1 MAPKGENRMSKLH
14 LVLSDRIKIE
24 GMLNNGC
31 NFAEIGRAVGKN
43 RSTISREVQ
52 NHCVEKKHGGFNR
65 RFNDCVLRTNCPRFD
80 ECDREHCKRRSCTN
94 CKYWC
99 GRSCPSYKQEIC
111 KSLLAVPYVCNA
123 CKKRGQCTL
132 TKAYYEACSAEEQY
146 KKELTESRRGISM
159 TEKEARDMQALI
171 LPLVQQGQ
179 SLQVINMSNTEA
191 IGKSTKTLY
200 SYVNAGVFPEIK
212 NVDLPRKVIY
222 KKRKKKADIS
232 YKRDRSYRE
241 GRKKEDFDEFLKENP
256 TVQVVEMDTLEG
268 PKNEKRC
275 LLTLLFLNCT
285 VQLAFLRETNSSET
299 TTQVWNLLRSK
310 LTTDEVKQLFPV
322 VLTDNG
328 TEFTKPEEIEE
339 NEYGEILTRVF
350 YCHPLASWEKGDCEN
365 NHAHIRRI
373 LPKGSSFS
381 NLTQQKVDLMMNHIN
396 SYPRPQYNG
405 KTPYEMFV
413 FFYGQELA
421 EKLGLK
427 NINKND
433 VTLKPYLLK

>member
-1 MAPKGENRMSKLH
+1 MAKVH
-14 LVLSDRIKIE
+14 LTLSERIKIE

-31 NFAEIGRAVGKN
+31 NFAEIGRAVNKD

-52 NHCVEKKHGGFNR
+52 NHCTEKKRGDFNR
-65 RFNDCVLRTNCPRFD
+65 RFNDCTLRLECPRAA
-80 ECDREHCKRRSCTN
+80 ECNKEYCSRMSCSSCKL
-94 CKYWC
+94 WC
-99 GRSCPSYKQEIC
+99 GPSCPDYKQEVC

-123 CKKRGQCTL
+123 CKKKKNCTL
-132 TKAYYEACSAEEQY
+132 TKVFYEACSAEAQY
-146 KKELTESRRGISM
+146 KKELTGSRQGISI
-159 TEKEARDMQALI
+159 TKEEAKDMQALI

-179 SLQVINMSNTEA
+179 SLQVINMSNSEA

-200 SYVNAGVFPEIK
+200 TYVNSGVFPQIK

-232 YKRDRSYRE
+232 YKRSRAFQE
-241 GRKKEDFDEFLKENP
+241 GRKKEDFDAYMKEHPN
-256 TVQVVEMDTLEG
+256 VQVVQMDTVEG
-268 PKNEKRC
+268 PRTEKRC

-299 TTQVWNLLRSK
+299 TTQAWDYLRSK
-310 LTTDEVKQLFPV
+310 LTSDEMKQLFPV

-328 TEFTKPEEIEE
+328 SEFSDPEAIEE
-339 NEYGEILTRVF
+339 DEHGEILSQVF

-365 NHAHIRRI
+365 NHAMIRRV
-373 LPKGSSFS
+373 LPKGSTFS
-381 NLTQQKVDLMMNHIN
+381 HLSPEKVELMMNHIN

-427 NINKND
+427 SIDRNK
-433 VTLKPYLLK
+433 VTLKPSLLK